1 MKSIGF
7 EILLDDAKLNVS
19 VAALKKEL
27 SGIGGAAKD
36 IKVGLNKADMTK
48 LRKDLRD
55 ALAVKVNIGITDG
68 KLKNLEKV
76 GTTLNSG
83 IVEAGR
89 NMEVFLVKLREA
101 EKLSKKVGKG
111 MSGVGG
117 GGVSNGGSRTGFGD
131 PTSGRSLLSA
141 FSGFI
146 RGGQSYTSQVG
157 ALASGLGRLGLAYG
171 LPIAA
176 AASFVR
182 SIGLAVD
189 QVKEFGKRNAELAAV
204 LGTSREGIGQL
215 TEQAKELG
223 ATMAFTASEIT
234 GAQIELAKLGFSNDE
249 ILSATEDV
257 ARFAIIIGAK
267 IPEAAEAA
275 GAAMLSFGLDATEMD
290 RVTSVLGVGAAKSA
304 LDFEKLKVGIGTTFA
319 TAKNFGLEIEDIVAL
334 LGELSNK
341 GLSGSVAAT
350 ATRNILLNL
359 SNAGGK
365 LRKTLDGIGIKE
377 VKGLEGIITA
387 LQALDGAGVDL
398 NQTFELTDKRS
409 VNAFNSFLR
418 GSDKVGKLRDS
429 LIDVGDQ
436 SKIMEKERLNSLDG
450 ATILY
455 NSAVER
461 LNLTLG
467 GSFGLEGILQSVVMG
482 ATDFLT
488 VLADLIALEP
498 YEVIER
504 ESRSFEEL
512 YQLLLDTNA
521 GYDVRKQ
528 AIAEL
533 NLKYPEF
540 FKNVDLEKLSNEE
553 LIKLLGEVKKRYAE
567 RYDVSVISTAFEE
580 QTKRETAAINLLT
593 RALKARS
600 ESEKI
605 RGDNFNPQLDDAQIR
620 VSKYAIAASKDKR
633 IELIRGEFLQTGDVD
648 LDRLK
653 VLKEFNKEYR
663 DTGNPALAKSVL
675 LYDSINKFQRE
686 LIKNAPKLVEGDF
699 LNKFEDGKINLG
711 KADQYLKKLKD
722 EQDLLKNTNGIKYK
736 AYTDEINRILKI
748 EETIAKTSLEVKG
761 KRGKGGG
768 STKSGKPDP
777 LEGSID
783 ELEAIYNELFKKIEA
798 VSTDAARERFQKE
811 SEVAKKALDEARE
824 KLKANAALTAEE
836 ELKVF
841 KNGIDNKVTAYNEYA
856 KIIIKDEE
864 TLNEVIKVNK
874 LKGDLEILQRE
885 EADLK
890 KLSDKKL
897 DKTNELA
904 KKQIEIELKKK
915 EIIEGAERVNIE
927 TREALAEDELKRN
940 VENAEKIIKNEED
953 RATYIEL
960 LYLKLSKFKLEN
972 EKKVGKELNNEQ
984 IKQLSELEKQIQ
996 ERVFLLGGGGSN
1008 LTPQDANT
1016 GGQGKALSDIKN
1028 KFIDSSISLGNG
1040 ILGKELTEEDYSKYQ
1055 DSLKEL
1061 EFARNIAV
1069 AEDKLKRTAA
1079 GTDAEKEAE
1088 YELHQLKIDNQKFLH
1103 DQKQS
1108 DADAEKKK
1116 LEEIW
1121 EKVAQGTEYV
1131 GQILGE
1137 LFTYQRQEI
1146 DNSLESELE
1155 TLDTIYS
1162 ARLKAAEGNSVETAR
1177 IEKEY
1182 EEKKKVANKKA
1193 AEERRKIA
1201 IKEAI
1206 INGALAIIKSFSVDP
1221 TGILAAVTAITTGI
1235 QIATIQKQK
1244 FKKGG
1249 FTPKGNGQVD
1259 ETGSVPVGIVHN
1271 DEYVAPT
1278 KQIRKYPGLFN
1289 FLDQDRRKFA
1299 SGGFTSS
1306 ATSGMLG
1313 VQISEQQIMAMA
1325 EMIASRTA
1333 DSVGAAAYSATY
1345 GGTKNGAKEGIIKV
1359 NRENASRKD
1368 SLKVNTF

>member
-7 EILLDDAKLNVS
+7 EILLDDAKLK
-19 VAALKKEL
+19 VAVDALKKEL

-48 LRKDLRD
+48 LRKDLRES
-55 ALAVKVNIGITDG
+55 LAVKVNIGITDG
-68 KLKNLEKV
+68 KLKNLKDV
-76 GTTLNSG
+76 GVQLNSG
-83 IVEAGR
+83 IVEAGK

-101 EKLSKKVGKG
+101 EKLSKKIGKG

-117 GGVSNGGSRTGFGD
+117 GGVGNGWSRTGFGD
-131 PTSGRSLLSA
+131 PTGSRSLLSA

-182 SIGLAVD
+182 GIGLAVE
-189 QVKEFGKRNAELAAV
+189 QIKEFGARNAELAAV
-204 LGTSREGIGQL
+204 LATSRDGIGDL
-215 TEQAKELG
+215 TEQAIELG
-223 ATMAFTASEIT
+223 SEMAFTAAEIS
-234 GAQIELAKLGFSNDE
+234 GAQVELAKLGFNKEE
-249 ILSATEDV
+249 IISATESV
-257 ARFAIIIGAK
+257 ARFAIVTGSK
-267 IPEAAEAA
+267 IPDAAEAA
-275 GAAMLSFGLDATEMD
+275 GAAMLSFNLEATEME
-290 RVTSVLGVGAAKSA
+290 RVTSVLGVGTAKTA

-319 TAKNFGLEIEDIVAL
+319 TAKTFGLEIEDVTAL

-359 SNAGGK
+359 ANDGGK
-365 LRKTLDGIGIKE
+365 LRKTLAGLGIKE
-377 VKGLEGIITA
+377 VKGLDGIVVA
-387 LQALDGAGVDL
+387 LRKLDAAGIDL
-398 NQTFELTDKRS
+398 ATTFELTDKRS
-409 VNAFNSFLR
+409 VNAFNTFLR
-418 GSDKVGKLRDS
+418 GSGDLNKLRDS
-429 LIDVGDQ
+429 LVDVSDQ
-436 SKIMEKERLNSLDG
+436 AKVMEKERLNSLEG

-455 NSAVER
+455 TSAVER

-467 GSFGLEGILQSVVMG
+467 GAGGLEGILQSVVLQ
-482 ATDFLT
+482 AAELLNSFSDFIALDAGEA
-488 VLADLIALEP
+488 VRNEADAVIALIESLIAANDNSAL
-498 YEVIER
+498 R
-504 ESRSFEEL
+504 NKL
-512 YQLLLDTNA
+512 
-521 GYDVRKQ
+521 
-528 AIAEL
+528 IAEL
-533 NLKYPEF
+533 KLSYPEVI
-540 FKNVDLEKLSNEE
+540 KNINLEKATTSE
-553 LIKLLGEVKKRYAE
+553 L
-567 RYDVSVISTAFEE
+567 
-580 QTKRETAAINLLT
+580 
-593 RALKARS
+593 
-600 ESEKI
+600 
-605 RGDNFNPQLDDAQIR
+605 
-620 VSKYAIAASKDKR
+620 
-633 IELIRGEFLQTGDVD
+633 
-648 LDRLK
+648 
-653 VLKEFNKEYR
+653 NK
-663 DTGNPALAKSVL
+663 L
-675 LYDSINKFQRE
+675 LYDTLLLYDKKINISIGETEFEKAIKRENEALEKQAKLLKRSKEDDVILQRAFNPAINKAGGEASKARE
-686 LIKNAPKLVEGDF
+686 EAFLGLTTGIASTGFASVEQEKYLRDILKQNPSRRGGALTGDAKTANTILQQIGF
-699 LNKFEDGKINLG
+699 LRNTVAKDVPAFKKEDFAIPDDGQLSKVE
-711 KADQYLKKLKD
+711 KYLKQLEDQRDLFKSNSVQAD
-722 EQDLLKNTNGIKYK
+722 ELSKAIKSVEKQIEDRRAKGNVEDKGGKN
-736 AYTDEINRILKI
+736 
-748 EETIAKTSLEVKG
+748 
-761 KRGKGGG
+761 KGGG
-768 STKSGKPDP
+768 STAKGKEDP
-777 LEGSID
+777 LAGSID
-783 ELEAIYNELFKKIEA
+783 ELEKIYNDLYKQIEA
-798 VSTDAARERFQKE
+798 TGIE
-811 SEVAKKALDEARE
+811 SERYTYQKKAELAKKALDEARE
-824 KLKANAALTAEE
+824 KVKANAALTAEE
-836 ELKVF
+836 ELKIF

-885 EADLK
+885 EADLQ

-915 EIIEGAERVNIE
+915 EIIEGTERVNIE
-927 TREALAEDELKRN
+927 TREAIAEDELKRN
-940 VENAEKIIKNEED
+940 VENAEKVIKNEED

-972 EKKVGKELNNEQ
+972 EKKVGKELNDEQ
-984 IKQLSELEKQIQ
+984 VKQLAELEKQIQ
-996 ERVFLLGGGGSN
+996 ERIFLLGGGGQN

-1028 KFIDSSISLGNG
+1028 KFIDSSITLGNG

-1103 DQKQS
+1103 DKKQS
-1108 DADAEKKK
+1108 DADAEKQK

-1306 ATSGMLG
+1306 ATSGFLG

-1333 DSVGAAAYSATY
+1333 DSVGDAAYSATY
-1345 GGTKNGAKEGIIKV
+1345 GGTKNGAKDGIIKV
-1359 NRENASRKD
+1359 NRENSSRKD
-1368 SLKVNTF
+1368 SFKVNTF